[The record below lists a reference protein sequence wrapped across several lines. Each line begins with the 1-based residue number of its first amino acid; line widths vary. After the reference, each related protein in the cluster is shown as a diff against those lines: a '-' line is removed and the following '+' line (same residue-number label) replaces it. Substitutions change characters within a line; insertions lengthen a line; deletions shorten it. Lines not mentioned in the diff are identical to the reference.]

1 MNIFEKLLEI
11 KTGKID
17 LDIKMIHIDKLDSEK
32 FLSYCSYYYNKTNH
46 SLYINWLDN
55 SRLSKRD
62 ILEKIINKAYEQ
74 ELNLIVGGI
83 ETISKIKKPNVF
95 LFHYSKNKEL
105 VIIDTINIKAIRNK
119 ELEIKKLKVWI

>member
-11 KTGKID
+11 KTGKTN
-17 LDIKMIHIDKLDSEK
+17 LNIKAIYIDKLDSEK
-32 FLSYCSYYYNKTNH
+32 FLSYSSYYYNKKNH

-55 SRLSKRD
+55 SRIKERE
-62 ILEKIINKAYEQ
+62 ILEEIINKAYMQ
-74 ELNLIVGGI
+74 ELNLVNNLKAIF
-83 ETISKIKKPNVF
+83 KIKKPKIY

-119 ELEIKKLKVWI
+119 ELEIKKLKVW